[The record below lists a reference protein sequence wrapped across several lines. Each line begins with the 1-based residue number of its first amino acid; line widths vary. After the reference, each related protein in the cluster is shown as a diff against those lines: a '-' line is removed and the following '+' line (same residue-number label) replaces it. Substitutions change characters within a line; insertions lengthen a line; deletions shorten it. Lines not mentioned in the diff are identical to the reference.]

1 MLCKMADLG
10 WPANTTA
17 SPSTARIWPPSSR
30 CMIKCRLH
38 TWRKNY
44 TFTAWSYMC
53 CCRLNTLMLQFI
65 QDGLTKTIR
74 FSNPDVTPKTK
85 DVTTQLNALNEYILI
100 IILLLPLKP
109 QKFFSAFFAT
119 ALDAS

>member
-1 MLCKMADLG
+1 
-10 WPANTTA
+10 
-17 SPSTARIWPPSSR
+17 
-30 CMIKCRLH
+30 
-38 TWRKNY
+38 
-44 TFTAWSYMC
+44 MC

-74 FSNPDVTPKTK
+74 FSNPVTPKTK